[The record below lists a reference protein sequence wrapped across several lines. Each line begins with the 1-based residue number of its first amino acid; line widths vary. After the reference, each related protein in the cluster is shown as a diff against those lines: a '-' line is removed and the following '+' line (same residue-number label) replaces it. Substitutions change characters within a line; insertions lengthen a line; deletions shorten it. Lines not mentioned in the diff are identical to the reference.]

1 MCVCLIGLYWPLG
14 VPVTVDVK
22 RVKKVIIDVLVS
34 HHASLTSLKM
44 SLLGQLYAAHLISD
58 EVKESCSKDTIIIE
72 FRASL
77 SFMRKLPQV
86 QDHCQ
91 NFLSSFIA
99 VRGSYANAAITL
111 AEDWIEAI
119 RNELGFYFNIDTY

>member
-14 VPVTVDVK
+14 VPATVDVK
-22 RVKKVIIDVLVS
+22 RDVLVS

-44 SLLGQLYAAHLISD
+44 SLSGQLYAAHLISD
-58 EVKESCSKDTIIIE
+58 EVKESCSKDTFILAFIIE
-72 FRASL
+72 FSL

-119 RNELGFYFNIDTY
+119 RNELGFYFNINIDTY